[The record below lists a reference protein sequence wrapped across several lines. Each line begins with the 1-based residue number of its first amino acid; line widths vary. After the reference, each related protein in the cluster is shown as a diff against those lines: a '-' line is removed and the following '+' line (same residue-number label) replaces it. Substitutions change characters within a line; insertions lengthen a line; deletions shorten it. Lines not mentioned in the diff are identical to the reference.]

1 MDLFAALELSHTVFA
16 FAAAMACAAGL
27 IRGFSGFGATM
38 TLAPSL
44 SLVIP
49 PTEAVAIAL
58 IMEIGGA
65 SQLLPR
71 AAREANW
78 REFAP
83 LTIAACV
90 LAPAGSYF
98 LVTLDPD
105 ITRRMI
111 GGTVMVFV
119 FIMLTGYRFK
129 GQPSMGSSLSV
140 GGIGGIL
147 LGSTGV
153 GGPPVILYLLS
164 TPTPADTVRANI
176 IIHIGVT
183 SAVLLIL
190 LWLHQVLDVVSLWRG
205 LILFPILLTANWAGA
220 QLFSLASET
229 TFRRFAL
236 IFLACVG
243 MVALLI

>member
-1 MDLFAALELSHTVFA
+1 
-16 FAAAMACAAGL
+16 
-27 IRGFSGFGATM
+27 
-38 TLAPSL
+38 
-44 SLVIP
+44 
-49 PTEAVAIAL
+49 
-58 IMEIGGA
+58 MEIAGA

-83 LTIAACV
+83 LTVAACV

-111 GGTVMVFV
+111 GATVVIFV
-119 FIMLTGYRFK
+119 FIMLAGYRFK
-129 GQPSMGSSLSV
+129 GRPSLSASLSV
-140 GGIGGIL
+140 GGLGGLL

-164 TPTPADTVRANI
+164 TPSPAETARANI

-183 SAVLLIL
+183 SAVLLVM
-190 LWLHQVLDVVSLWRG
+190 LWLHQVLGVVSLWRG
-205 LILFPILLTANWAGA
+205 LILFPILITANWAGA
-220 QLFSLASET
+220 RLFGLTSEM

-243 MVALLI
+243 LVALSL

>member
-1 MDLFAALELSHTVFA
+1 MDLFAALELTYKAFA
-16 FAAAMACAAGL
+16 FAAAMAFAAGL

-44 SLVIP
+44 SLVMP

-58 IMEIGGA
+58 IMEIAGA

-83 LTIAACV
+83 LTVAACV

-111 GGTVMVFV
+111 GATVVIFV
-119 FIMLTGYRFK
+119 FIMLAGYRFK
-129 GQPSMGSSLSV
+129 GRPSLSASLSV
-140 GGIGGIL
+140 GGLGGLL

-164 TPTPADTVRANI
+164 TPSPAETARANI

-183 SAVLLIL
+183 SAVLLVM
-190 LWLHQVLDVVSLWRG
+190 LWLHQVLGVVSLWRG
-205 LILFPILLTANWAGA
+205 LILFPILITANWAGA
-220 QLFSLASET
+220 RLFGLTSEM

-243 MVALLI
+243 LVALSL

>member
-1 MDLFAALELSHTVFA
+1 LDLFTTLELDYVAFF
-16 FAAAMACAAGL
+16 FAAAMAFAAGL

-49 PTEAVAIAL
+49 PTEAVTIAL
-58 IMEIGGA
+58 IMEIAGA

-83 LTIAACV
+83 LTIAACI

-111 GGTVMVFV
+111 GGTVIIFV
-119 FIMLTGYRFK
+119 FIMLAGYRFR
-129 GQPSMGSSLSV
+129 GQPSLGASLSV
-140 GGIGGIL
+140 GGLGGIL

-164 TPTPADTVRANI
+164 TPTPADTARANI

-183 SAVLLIL
+183 SAVLLII
-190 LWLHQVLDVVSLWRG
+190 LWFHQVLSVVSLWRG
-205 LILFPILLTANWAGA
+205 LIFFPILLTANWAGA
-220 QLFSLASET
+220 RLFSLASEI
-229 TFRRFAL
+229 TFRHSAL

-243 MVALLI
+243 LVALLI